1 MSGGSALIGRL
12 DAAADAIGRK
22 AKGKPAVGLV
32 LGSGLGA
39 FAEKL
44 SDRIAIPYSEIPNF
58 PVSTGVVGHAG
69 ELVSGS
75 VGETPVVV
83 LSGRVHYYEG
93 RAMTDVVFPARVL
106 ARLGVRAV
114 ILTNAAGGVRL
125 SFRPGDLML
134 MTDHINGF
142 GTNPLMGINED
153 SLGPRFPDMSAVY
166 DPELRRIVK
175 AEARRLRIP
184 LREGVYVGLTGPS
197 YETPAEIRAWRKL
210 GVDAVGMS
218 TVPEAIALRHAG
230 VRVLG
235 ISTIT
240 NMAAGILKKP
250 LDHKEVLETTN
261 RVGARFVR
269 LLEAAV
275 PKIAEKVK
283 RQE

>member
-1 MSGGSALIGRL
+1 MAL
-12 DAAADAIGRK
+12 DAQAAVAAIRNLAPG
-22 AKGKPAVGLV
+22 AAPAVAIV
-32 LGSGLGA
+32 LGSGLGRLA
-39 FAEKL
+39 DQVTPAT
-44 SDRIAIPYSEIPNF
+44 RIPYAEIPNF

-69 ELVSGS
+69 ELVLGF
-75 VGETPVVV
+75 VGKIPVVV

-93 RAMTDVVFPARVL
+93 RPMTDVVFPARVL
-106 ARLGVRAV
+106 ARLGVGAV
-114 ILTNAAGGVRL
+114 LLTNAAGGVRL

-134 MTDHINGF
+134 MTDHINAF
-142 GTNPLMGINED
+142 GTNPLMGVNED
-153 SLGPRFPDMSAVY
+153 TLGPRFPDMSNVY

-250 LDHKEVLETTN
+250 LDHTEVLETTK

-269 LLEAAV
+269 LLEACV
-275 PKIAEKVK
+275 PKIAARVAGS
-283 RQE
+283 